1 MKTQATTIPSFNQL
15 ITVELIF
22 AALRVQ
28 YANHLR
34 RFPVETPKITT
45 AKLMHYAR
53 VCFRG
58 FKKNLNNTDRY
69 RDHVRLNKATLR
81 LLASNGTEFMNAVP
95 HLKTKAPLKSKVR
108 SMPKTSKRA
117 TRKVEK
123 KIGRITRIVTK
134 RVRK

>member
-22 AALRVQ
+22 AALSVQ

-81 LLASNGTEFMNAVP
+81 LLASSGTEFLNAVP
-95 HLKTKAPLKSKVR
+95 HLKAKPSRK
-108 SMPKTSKRA
+108 PKTLPRQRAAKAVKRGA
-117 TRKVEK
+117 AR
-123 KIGRITRIVTK
+123 RAS
-134 RVRK
+134 